1 MGIIERERRRPPNR
15 SFKVPKGC
23 PIVKKIPMKTNPKI
37 EKTALAIA
45 DHPAILASLL
55 RSMTTSLATNSVA

>member
-1 MGIIERERRRPPNR
+1 MGIKERARRRPPNR

-23 PIVKKIPMKTNPKI
+23 PIVKNRAIKTNPKM

-45 DHPAILASLL
+45 DHPANWGSLL
-55 RSMTTSLATNSVA
+55 MSTLTSSATESDA